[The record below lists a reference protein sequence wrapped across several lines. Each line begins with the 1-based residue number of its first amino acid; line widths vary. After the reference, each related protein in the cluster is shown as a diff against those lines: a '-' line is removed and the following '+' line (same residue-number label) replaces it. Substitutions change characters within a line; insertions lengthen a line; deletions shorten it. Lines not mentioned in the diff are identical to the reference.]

1 MHVRYNNNLLFQ
13 SVIRFLAVKLRLMD
27 LCSVRLWNV
36 PRPSLEDS
44 SISSENFI
52 EVVLSILY
60 YLELSLAGI

>member
-1 MHVRYNNNLLFQ
+1 LHVRYNNNLLFQ

>member
-13 SVIRFLAVKLRLMD
+13 SVIRFFAVKLRLMD